1 MISVKQLENRVN
13 ELITA
18 GNLTEL
24 QITQLLS
31 IPNFLNNAKSV
42 VQSISDLPD
51 PIENEGRLVYV
62 IDEEDFYFTQFEE
75 WTNDFDSS
83 STVTSIVY
91 SWGDNGNGKLGDG
104 TTSGKSSPVTVI
116 GAITNW
122 SQVSGGGSHSLGV
135 TDTGIAYAWGAG
147 LSGRLGDGTTAD
159 KSSPVTVIGGIT
171 DWSQVSGGFS
181 HSLGVTDSGIAY
193 AWGNNFRGFLGDG
206 TTTARLSPVTVV
218 GEITNWS
225 QVSAG
230 NNRSLGVTDDGIA
243 YGWGD
248 NGAGRLGD
256 GTTINRSS
264 PVTVISGI
272 TNWTQVS
279 SGDGSLGVTDDGIA
293 YAWGSNNYG
302 ELGDGTTT
310 NRSSPVT
317 VIGAIT
323 NWSQVSGG
331 DAHSLGIVTSS
342 KGFNE

>member
-122 SQVSGGGSHSLGV
+122 SQVSAGYDHSLGVTSDGIAYGWGDNGNGELGDGTTADKSSPVTVIGGITDWSQVSGGGSHSLGV

-171 DWSQVSGGFS
+171 
-181 HSLGVTDSGIAY
+181 
-193 AWGNNFRGFLGDG
+193 
-206 TTTARLSPVTVV
+206 
-218 GEITNWS
+218 NWS

-230 NNRSLGVTDDGIA
+230 GYHSLGV
-243 YGWGD
+243 
-248 NGAGRLGD
+248 
-256 GTTINRSS
+256 
-264 PVTVISGI
+264 
-272 TNWTQVS
+272 
-279 SGDGSLGVTDDGIA
+279 
-293 YAWGSNNYG
+293 
-302 ELGDGTTT
+302 
-310 NRSSPVT
+310 
-317 VIGAIT
+317 
-323 NWSQVSGG
+323 
-331 DAHSLGIVTSS
+331 VTSS